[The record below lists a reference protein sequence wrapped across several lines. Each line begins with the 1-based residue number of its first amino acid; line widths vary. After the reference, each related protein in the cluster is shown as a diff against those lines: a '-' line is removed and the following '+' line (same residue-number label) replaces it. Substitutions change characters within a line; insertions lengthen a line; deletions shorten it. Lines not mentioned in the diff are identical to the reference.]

1 MTHETEEQAEDK
13 PAGSDNRADVLRRG
27 GFPARQSRRQLP
39 EPFFIVRAEL
49 RRLVPYSMQ
58 HVLRLEKRGAFPRRV
73 AIGTNRVAWV
83 RTEVMT
89 WIEARML
96 QRQVGQGSE

>member
-1 MTHETEEQAEDK
+1 MTQEPDDQMNGAA
-13 PAGSDNRADVLRRG
+13 AGGDNRIGIARRG
-27 GFPARQSRRQLP
+27 GIPARQARRLLP

-58 HVLRLEKRGAFPRRV
+58 HILRLEKRGQFPARV

-83 RTEVMT
+83 RTEVMA
-89 WIEARML
+89 WIETRMRL
-96 QRQVGQGSE
+96 RQVGQGSE